1 MFKNNRFI
9 TAGVRDTIP
18 VTTQMLL
25 WMLVDTMKEAT
36 KDYLQV
42 FRLSNAAGEQKIVHS
57 QEEPDYKK
65 EHIFAAEYIES
76 APVETKVYII
86 DDGDHTTMLLTE
98 EY

>member
-1 MFKNNRFI
+1 MFTRRKNLI
-9 TAGVRDTIP
+9 I
-18 VTTQMLL
+18 
-25 WMLVDTMKEAT
+25 
-36 KDYLQV
+36 
-42 FRLSNAAGEQKIVHS
+42 
-57 QEEPDYKK
+57 KK